1 MLKIRIMGPMEHL
14 ELIKKE
20 TKQPWQ
26 RSYPNRGGDPNG
38 RLYLELDSLG
48 VVRFLKALKTGTVN
62 TPAGRS

>member
-1 MLKIRIMGPMEHL
+1 MEHL

-38 RLYLELDSLG
+38 RLYLELDSTG
-48 VVRFLKALKTGTVN
+48 VIRFMRALKIGTDS
-62 TPAGRS
+62 TPAGRN